1 MEKIMGME
9 TTETEVEMSPAAGMF
24 SPYSSPSTA
33 FLLQRRVLAW
43 AKETGSPAT
52 VSVRVAGK
60 SFNLHRDPLASRC
73 RYFSEAMTQED
84 NSGDA
89 IELPASFPAGSEAL
103 EVIALFFYGEDVMA
117 LDPFN
122 VASMWCA
129 AEFLGT
135 RCDLYINQV
144 VLQSWDDVS
153 PVVLFYA

>member
-1 MEKIMGME
+1 M
-9 TTETEVEMSPAAGMF
+9 AF
-24 SPYSSPSTA
+24 SYVPN
-33 FLLQRRVLAW
+33 RNRV
-43 AKETGSPAT
+43 TGNGERA
-52 VSVRVAGK
+52 AGK